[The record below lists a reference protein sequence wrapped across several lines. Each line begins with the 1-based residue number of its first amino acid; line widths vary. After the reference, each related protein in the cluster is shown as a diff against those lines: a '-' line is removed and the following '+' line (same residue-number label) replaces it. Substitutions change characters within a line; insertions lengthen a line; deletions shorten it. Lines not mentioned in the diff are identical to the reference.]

1 MIFLLQDDLLA
12 FLILFCL
19 IDLPENSFLVKSFMI
34 LSSKVYLSYIRS
46 YGTPSSL
53 TLDWLS
59 KIPRKNIPILTSDIS
74 LINERIFKE
83 RTKKNLSHDGIW
95 CEEDGC
101 VFRTVF
107 CPFCMACE
115 TCFGV
120 QVLATD
126 ASNANLLNK
135 PMIYGRG
142 PMPAGMRMVPMVLPD
157 GRLGYVLL
165 KLFLQISISHA
176 CRYDWAEC
184 RLIRRIDV
192 NVKNLYW
199 ADSGDLLAI
208 ATDSSFYILKYNLT
222 PSMAIY
228 DTMQSLK
235 SPVGTNCVGYAYNL
249 AGFLLAAG
257 EKGNRV
263 AMPLC
268 RIALQSPAG
277 AARGQADDVHN
288 EANELLRIRDYLFGY
303 KADLGSRMS
312 TGDGKLQEMEIQCA
326 EVMVPS
332 PANTDSDE
340 DTTLLT
346 DFDAEMFELIQ
357 FMDTDIDLDELVA
370 QITPVGN
377 RIGVGFSFG
386 EAIRWL
392 DFRPGIHRM

>member
-107 CPFCMACE
+107 CPFCTACE

-135 PMIYGRG
+135 
-142 PMPAGMRMVPMVLPD
+142 VLFYAD
-157 GRLGYVLL
+157 CLYVNDES
-165 KLFLQISISHA
+165 K
-176 CRYDWAEC
+176 
-184 RLIRRIDV
+184 
-192 NVKNLYW
+192 
-199 ADSGDLLAI
+199 
-208 ATDSSFYILKYNLT
+208 SFNELT

-303 KADLGSRMS
+303 KADSGSGMS

-326 EVMVPS
+326 EVMGREVCCVWKIKS
-332 PANTDSDE
+332 WVTH
-340 DTTLLT
+340 TL
-346 DFDAEMFELIQ
+346 EWELLQKIG
-357 FMDTDIDLDELVA
+357 MVTA
-370 QITPVGN
+370 
-377 RIGVGFSFG
+377 RI
-386 EAIRWL
+386 W
-392 DFRPGIHRM
+392 